1 LQSEPTS
8 EAAEARDE
16 LLLESFLAAMRARG
30 RSERTIRTYS
40 CFTSLFLSHLRSRGK
55 DLSALTERD
64 LDEWLYSLLQDGWS
78 RDSLYT
84 AAVAVRS
91 FLRYHKVPVAESYKP
106 PRRSRRLPQVPTREE
121 VRRLLQAAVTEEEV
135 LAVNLLVYTGMRV
148 SELASLRCEDID
160 LESGLV
166 RVLGKGGRE
175 RVLVAPPH
183 LLPLL
188 RKRVEALGGA
198 GPLFPSP
205 IDPTRPVSYVT
216 IERMLRRLAKRAGL
230 RRRITPHMLRHYFAT
245 TMLQAGLDIREVQE
259 LLGHSSLS
267 TTQVYTHVSRERL
280 RLKLAEALRSLA

>member
-1 LQSEPTS
+1 
-8 EAAEARDE
+8 
-16 LLLESFLAAMRARG
+16 MRARG
-30 RSERTIRTYS
+30 RSERTIRTYA
-40 CFTSLFLSHLRSRGK
+40 CFARLFLSHLRSRGK

-64 LDEWLYSLLQDGWS
+64 LDEWLYSLLQGGWS

-91 FLRYHKVPVAESYKP
+91 FLRYHGIPLAESYRP
-106 PRRSRRLPQVPTREE
+106 PKRTRRLPQVPTREE
-121 VRRLLQAAVTEEEV
+121 VRRLLQAASTEEEV

-148 SELASLRCEDID
+148 SELASLRCEDVD
-160 LESGLV
+160 LENGLV
-166 RVLGKGGRE
+166 RVLGKGGKE

-183 LLPLL
+183 ILPLL
-188 RKRVEALGGA
+188 RRRVEALGGS

-205 IDPTRPVSYVT
+205 IDPMKPISYVT
-216 IERMLRRLAKRAGL
+216 IERMVRRLARRAGL

-245 TMLQAGLDIREVQE
+245 TMYQAGLDIREVQE

-280 RLKLAEALRSLA
+280 RLKVVDAFKSLA

>member
-1 LQSEPTS
+1 V
-8 EAAEARDE
+8 EARDE

-30 RSERTIRTYS
+30 RSERTIRTYA
-40 CFTSLFLSHLRSRGK
+40 CFARLLLTHLRSRGK
-55 DLSALTERD
+55 DISSLSERD

-91 FLRYHKVPVAESYKP
+91 FLRYHGIPLAESYRP
-106 PRRSRRLPQVPTREE
+106 PRRSKRLPQVPTREE
-121 VRRLLQAAVTEEEV
+121 VRRLLQAARTEDEV
-135 LAVNLLVYTGMRV
+135 LAVNMLVYTGMRV

-160 LESGLV
+160 LEYGLV
-166 RVLGKGGRE
+166 RVLGKGGKE

-183 LLPLL
+183 ALPLL
-188 RKRVEALGGA
+188 RRRVERLGGS

-205 IDPTRPVSYVT
+205 IDPSRPISYVT
-216 IERMLRRLAKRAGL
+216 VERMLRRLARRAGL

-267 TTQVYTHVSRERL
+267 TTQVYTHVSQERL
-280 RLKLAEALRSLA
+280 RRKVVDAFKSLA

>member
-1 LQSEPTS
+1 V
-8 EAAEARDE
+8 EARDE
-16 LLLESFLAAMRARG
+16 LLIESFLAAMRARG
-30 RSERTIRTYS
+30 RSERTVRVYA
-40 CFTSLFLSHLRSRGK
+40 CFANLFLAHTRSRGR
-55 DLSALTERD
+55 DLSELTERD
-64 LDEWLYSLLQDGWS
+64 IDEFLYSLLQDGWS

-106 PRRSRRLPQVPTREE
+106 PKRSRRLPQVPTREE
-121 VRRLLQAAVTEEEV
+121 VRRLLQAATTEEEV

-160 LESGLV
+160 LESGLI
-166 RVLGKGGRE
+166 RVLGKGGKE

-188 RKRVEALGGA
+188 RRRLERLGGA
-198 GPLFPSP
+198 GPLLPSP
-205 IDPTRPVSYVT
+205 IDGSKPVSYTT
-216 IERMLRRLAKRAGL
+216 IERMVRRLARRAGL

>member
-1 LQSEPTS
+1 
-8 EAAEARDE
+8 
-16 LLLESFLAAMRARG
+16 LESFLAAMRARG

-40 CFTSLFLSHLRSRGK
+40 CFTRLFLSHLRSRGK

-64 LDEWLYSLLQDGWS
+64 LDEWLYSLLQGGWS

-91 FLRYHKVPVAESYKP
+91 FLRYHGIPLAESYRP
-106 PRRSRRLPQVPTREE
+106 PKRTRRLPQVPTREE
-121 VRRLLQAAVTEEEV
+121 VRRLLQAARTEDEV
-135 LAVNLLVYTGMRV
+135 LALNLLVYTGMRV
-148 SELASLRCEDID
+148 SELASLRCEDVD
-160 LESGLV
+160 LENGLV
-166 RVLGKGGRE
+166 RVLGKGGKE

-183 LLPLL
+183 ILPLL
-188 RKRVEALGGA
+188 RRRVEALGGS

-205 IDPTRPVSYVT
+205 IDPSKPISYVT
-216 IERMLRRLAKRAGL
+216 LERMLRRLARHAGL

-245 TMLQAGLDIREVQE
+245 AMLQAGLDIREVQE

-280 RLKLAEALRSLA
+280 RLKVMDALKSLA

>member
-1 LQSEPTS
+1 LRSGRTG
-8 EAAEARDE
+8 EAVEARDG

-30 RSERTIRTYS
+30 RSERTIRTYA
-40 CFTSLFLSHLRSRGK
+40 CFARLFLAHLRSRGR
-55 DLSALTERD
+55 DLSSLTERD
-64 LDEWLYSLLQDGWS
+64 IDEFLYSLLQDGWS

-91 FLRYHKVPVAESYKP
+91 FLRYHGVPVAESYKP
-106 PRRSRRLPQVPTREE
+106 PRRSKRLPQVPTREE
-121 VRRLLQAAVTEEEV
+121 VRRLLQAAKTEDET
-135 LAVNLLVYTGMRV
+135 LALNLLVYTGMRV

-160 LESGLV
+160 LESGLI

-183 LLPLL
+183 ILPLL
-188 RKRVEALGGA
+188 RRRARALGGS

-205 IDPTRPVSYVT
+205 IDPSRPVSYVT
-216 IERMLRRLAKRAGL
+216 IERMLRRVARRAGL
-230 RRRITPHMLRHYFAT
+230 RRRVTPHMLRHYFAT

-267 TTQVYTHVSRERL
+267 TTQVYTHVSQERL
-280 RLKLAEALRSLA
+280 RLKLAEALRALA

>member
-1 LQSEPTS
+1 LPSGQTG

-30 RSERTIRTYS
+30 RSERTIRTYA
-40 CFTSLFLSHLRSRGK
+40 CFARLFLSHLRSRGK
-55 DLSALTERD
+55 DLSSLTERD
-64 LDEWLYSLLQDGWS
+64 LDEWLYSLLQGGWS

-84 AAVAVRS
+84 AAVAARS
-91 FLRYHKVPVAESYKP
+91 LLRYHGIPLAESYKP
-106 PRRSRRLPQVPTREE
+106 PRRSKRLPQVPTREE
-121 VRRLLQAAVTEEEV
+121 VRRLLQAASTEDEV
-135 LAVNLLVYTGMRV
+135 LALNLLVYTGMRV
-148 SELASLRCEDID
+148 SELASLRCEDVD

-166 RVLGKGGRE
+166 RVLGKGGKE

-183 LLPLL
+183 ILPLL
-188 RKRVEALGGA
+188 RRRVERLGGS

-205 IDPTRPVSYVT
+205 IDPMKPISYVT
-216 IERMLRRLAKRAGL
+216 IERMLRRLARRAGL

-245 TMLQAGLDIREVQE
+245 AMLQAGLDIREVQE

-280 RLKLAEALRSLA
+280 RLKVVDALKSLA